1 RDSWSDPARVAAHRL
16 PQPGATAWGRT
27 YWPG

>member
-1 RDSWSDPARVAAHRL
+1 SDPARVAAHRL